1 MSQSDSSQ
9 NRRWDKWMYYWTGSG
24 NDPQRTKHI
33 GKIDRWYSVWF
44 LYCVSI
50 VSLMSQ
56 SNSSQNRRWDKWM
69 YNWTGSGN
77 HPQRTKH
84 LGNIDRWY
92 SVWFLYCV
100 SVVSL
105 MSQSDSSQNRRWDK
119 WMYKQ
124 WVLMHRH
131 QGWNVRH
138 GLCHIYMRYLYIYEL
153 FIAFVC
159 FVVCSLLQRDGIFG
173 VLCCKWQARE
183 STGMFGNLMAIYYI
197 MPQFIQN
204 HSRFVMLMKTCMI
217 S

>member
-1 MSQSDSSQ
+1 MKRNSGFFIHGNALENVCETVAILLWERWVNGVGFKSDVKKAYSILFYFFEIPSDILDSIIRFI
-9 NRRWDKWMYYWTGSG
+9 NVIRRIDK
-24 NDPQRTKHI
+24 QR
-33 GKIDRWYSVWF
+33 
-44 LYCVSI
+44 
-50 VSLMSQ
+50 
-56 SNSSQNRRWDKWM
+56 
-69 YNWTGSGN
+69 
-77 HPQRTKH
+77 
-84 LGNIDRWY
+84 
-92 SVWFLYCV
+92 
-100 SVVSL
+100 
-105 MSQSDSSQNRRWDK
+105 
-119 WMYKQ
+119 
-124 WVLMHRH
+124 VLMHRH

-173 VLCCKWQARE
+173 VLCRKWQARE